1 LNAVHFLIPGDPNT
15 RTGGYLYDRRVMAG
29 LAALGWRVELHR
41 LSAAFPLPD
50 VAALDEADAVLA
62 ALPEQ
67 ALVVIDGLALGA
79 MPAVAAHHRSRLRL
93 VALVHHPL
101 ALETG
106 LTEELRRQLHVSER
120 EALRHVRSV
129 IVTSPSTARTLADYG
144 VLPEQCAVCLPGVD
158 PAPLAQGSGGDEL
171 ALLCVASLTPRK
183 GHAVLFRALARLKD
197 QPWRLR
203 CAGSADLDPATAAGL
218 SILADELGL
227 AARIEFPGQL
237 DETALAL
244 EYQRADV
251 FVLPSYHEGYGMALA
266 EALAHGL
273 PIIST
278 TAGAIPNTVSVDAGL
293 LVLPGDAAALAEALT
308 RVMTD
313 SDLRQRLAAGAR
325 AARRVRGRLAKPCRI
340 GRRRAPVLP
349 LCSWPS

>member
-1 LNAVHFLIPGDPNT
+1 
-15 RTGGYLYDRRVMAG
+15 
-29 LAALGWRVELHR
+29 
-41 LSAAFPLPD
+41 
-50 VAALDEADAVLA
+50 
-62 ALPEQ
+62 
-67 ALVVIDGLALGA
+67 
-79 MPAVAAHHRSRLRL
+79 
-93 VALVHHPL
+93 
-101 ALETG
+101 
-106 LTEELRRQLHVSER
+106 
-120 EALRHVRSV
+120 
-129 IVTSPSTARTLADYG
+129 
-144 VLPEQCAVCLPGVD
+144 
-158 PAPLAQGSGGDEL
+158 
-171 ALLCVASLTPRK
+171 
-183 GHAVLFRALARLKD
+183 
-197 QPWRLR
+197 
-203 CAGSADLDPATAAGL
+203 
-218 SILADELGL
+218 LADELGL

-325 AARRVRGRLAKPCRI
+325 AARQALPDWPTTCAGFAAVLLAVVA
-340 GRRRAPVLP
+340 RASCP
-349 LCSWPS
+349 